1 MYAIRNKRTGKWLY
15 GTWHQDGRI
24 IQRTSEDNAMI
35 FESFEDAKYEFI
47 ARRCG
52 KSYEIV
58 PVRLEKLEGESS

>member
-15 GTWHQDGRI
+15 GSWHQDGRI

-35 FESFEDAKYEFI
+35 FKSFEDAKFEFI
-47 ARRCG
+47 ARQCG

-58 PVRLEKLEGESS
+58 PVRLEKLEGEQP